1 MLVCTFAKINSPHP
15 GLTRKNIQPKYKIRS
30 VFINTGQINK
40 LRTNKPIE
48 ASLIFTAEYMCIE
61 LYTRLA
67 LKIIYWNKNRNYNQ
81 LKMIR
86 KWYKNT
92 WLQQSK
98 ATVGTCFRLSVKLL
112 YEIWIEKNVTQ
123 SNWNL
128 FYYFF
133 LWQSYFPF
141 QVSIKNIYI
150 GINFT
155 KKVNHQ
161 EQCTPNSQISSLQKK
176 KPNSQRQEKQLR
188 KGKAHPETSPGA
200 QGRFNNV

>member
-1 MLVCTFAKINSPHP
+1 MVCTFAKINSPHP
-15 GLTRKNIQPKYKIRS
+15 ALTRKNIQPKYKIRS

-48 ASLIFTAEYMCIE
+48 ASLIFTAEYTCIE

-81 LKMIR
+81 LKMIW

-123 SNWNL
+123 SNWNW

-141 QVSIKNIYI
+141 QGSIKNIYI

-155 KKVNHQ
+155 NRLTTK
-161 EQCTPNSQISSLQKK
+161 
-176 KPNSQRQEKQLR
+176 
-188 KGKAHPETSPGA
+188 
-200 QGRFNNV
+200 NNVHLTHKYLLSGKKSPTANAKRSS